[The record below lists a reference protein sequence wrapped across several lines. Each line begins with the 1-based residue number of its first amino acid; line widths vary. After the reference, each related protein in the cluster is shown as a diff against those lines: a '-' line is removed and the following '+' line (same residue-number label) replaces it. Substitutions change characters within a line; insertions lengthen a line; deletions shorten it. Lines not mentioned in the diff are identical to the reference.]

1 MESCPELG
9 ESLRQAGGKK
19 DKLRKTASEDEEGPT
34 VSKPGV
40 NVWLQGKKK

>member
-1 MESCPELG
+1 MELCPEPG

-40 NVWLQGKKK
+40 NVWLQGK

>member
-1 MESCPELG
+1 MVSSPEPG

-40 NVWLQGKKK
+40 NVWLQGK